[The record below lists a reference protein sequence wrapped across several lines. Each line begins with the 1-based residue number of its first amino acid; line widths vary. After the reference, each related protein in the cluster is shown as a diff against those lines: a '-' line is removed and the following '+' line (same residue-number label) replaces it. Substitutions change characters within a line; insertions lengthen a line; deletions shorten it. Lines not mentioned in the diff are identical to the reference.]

1 MTVGFIGSGNM
12 ARALARGLGDPVL
25 ASDGG
30 SGRAAALVAEV
41 GGEALDN
48 AGVAARADVLVLAC
62 KPYQLEQV
70 APALGEARTVVS
82 LLGAT
87 PIDGVRAA
95 LPDAQ
100 VAKAMPNTPVE
111 VRRGAQGGAR
121 PVIVATPRHDVAS
134 YVQTLVFV
142 YTILIVAYI
151 LSSMFFQVGGRLP
164 YSRAINAIMG
174 FLRDVCEPFLRIFRR
189 FLPPLGPLDL
199 SPMVAII
206 VLNILGAIV
215 ANAING

>member
-1 MTVGFIGSGNM
+1 
-12 ARALARGLGDPVL
+12 
-25 ASDGG
+25 
-30 SGRAAALVAEV
+30 
-41 GGEALDN
+41 
-48 AGVAARADVLVLAC
+48 
-62 KPYQLEQV
+62 
-70 APALGEARTVVS
+70 
-82 LLGAT
+82 
-87 PIDGVRAA
+87 
-95 LPDAQ
+95 
-100 VAKAMPNTPVE
+100 
-111 VRRGAQGGAR
+111 
-121 PVIVATPRHDVAS
+121 VIVATTRHDIAN

-189 FLPPLGPLDL
+189 VLPPLGPLDL

-206 VLNILGAIV
+206 VLNVVGAIV